1 MALIQGGKLEDVMSE
16 INITPF
22 TDVLLVLL
30 IIFML
35 LASLVSPPG
44 FEKSLPNRGTAT
56 ITDTKIKNKTI
67 EVTVNAHGGIMVD
80 DVRSSANGVYRAL
93 ARAAAFRGH
102 LHVSLLA
109 DTNAPYG
116 VIIRVLDAAKLA
128 KLNDVGFVTQ

>member
-1 MALIQGGKLEDVMSE
+1 MALIQGGKLDDVMSE

-56 ITDTKIKNKTI
+56 IMDTKIKSKTI
-67 EVTVNAHGGIMVD
+67 EVTVNARGRILVD
-80 DVRSSANGVYRAL
+80 DTPSSAKGIYRAL
-93 ARAAAFRGH
+93 ARAAARRGH

-116 VIIRVLDAAKLA
+116 IVIRILDAAKLA
-128 KLNDVGFVTQ
+128 KLTDVGFVTQ